1 MPAPKGQK
9 HLFSLVVLFQS
20 EPLGMLGPE
29 KVMDEKSLWT
39 IFMGLNAHTQF
50 LHTKMLYNLFF

>member
-9 HLFSLVVLFQS
+9 HLFCLVVLFHSQ
-20 EPLGMLGPE
+20 PLGMLGPE

-39 IFMGLNAHTQF
+39 IFMGLTAQAEF